1 MEFAKAVLKT
11 GVRDGCYFSVEVF
24 DGGSKGGETRERDF
38 EKFTKGAMGSLE
50 RLLEECADEE
60 VGGEEALYQ

>member
-24 DGGSKGGETRERDF
+24 DGGSKGGGDEREGFR
-38 EKFTKGAMGSLE
+38 EIHKGGDGE
-50 RLLEECADEE
+50 FGE
-60 VGGEEALYQ
+60 VAGRMCR